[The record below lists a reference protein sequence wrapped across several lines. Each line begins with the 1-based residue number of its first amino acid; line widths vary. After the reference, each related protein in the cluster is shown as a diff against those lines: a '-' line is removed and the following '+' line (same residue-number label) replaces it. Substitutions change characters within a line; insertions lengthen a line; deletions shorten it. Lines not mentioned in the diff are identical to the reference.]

1 MSKRSRKRPNMSQSS
16 RKFKA
21 QDTEEV
27 DYTPLQLPG
36 ILIDPTSI
44 PKIISKLSETINDP
58 EYQEQLRK
66 IMLDSI
72 RTSLS
77 SLQRLGQFTTQVT
90 QLDSR
95 GLSSLINGSVSE
107 VMRANLQFSSDL
119 MLLLQKHSDRL
130 IQILEEASSQGGT

>member
-1 MSKRSRKRPNMSQSS
+1 MSDKD
-16 RKFKA
+16 
-21 QDTEEV
+21 QDAEEV
-27 DYTPLQLPG
+27 GYTPLQLPG

-44 PKIISKLSETINDP
+44 PKIISRLSETLSDP

-72 RTSLS
+72 RNTLS
-77 SLQRLGQFTTQVT
+77 SLQRLGQLTTQVT
-90 QLDSR
+90 QLDSK

-130 IQILEEASSQGGT
+130 IQILEETSSQDMTRKP